1 MAIGRRRHKNQ
12 GQKRESP
19 SNLQFMLLC
28 ENSLFHQR
36 LFSHCLA
43 PLCVMPHSN
52 KEGCSEGKSLLGRE
66 NKGAHSSLLVIIFPL
81 IDRDFYNQLTIC
93 GDKVIIGKVLE
104 QAFFFTV
111 GKKTEAKK
119 LRILKKLRVIPAK
132 KLRLSEALCNV
143 PGPKN

>member
-43 PLCVMPHSN
+43 PLCPIQI
-52 KEGCSEGKSLLGRE
+52 K
-66 NKGAHSSLLVIIFPL
+66 KGAVKEKAFWDVKI
-81 IDRDFYNQLTIC
+81 
-93 GDKVIIGKVLE
+93 KVL
-104 QAFFFTV
+104 TH
-111 GKKTEAKK
+111 
-119 LRILKKLRVIPAK
+119 
-132 KLRLSEALCNV
+132 LCWL
-143 PGPKN
+143 